1 MKKKLLVNT
10 VIISI
15 GKICTQLITFLLLP
29 LYTNL
34 LSTEE
39 YGIADLVTVFI
50 MLVVPIV
57 TLQIE
62 QGVYREL
69 IEVRENDS
77 EKSKIISNTFIT
89 TFLQI
94 VLYTIIFL
102 VVSLFIKNEYKYFL
116 LFNTIA
122 YIFSSILL
130 QISRGL
136 DKNIF
141 YSIGSF
147 ICAISTIIFNIIFLV
162 VFKMGAYGMLIGN
175 LLGYISNVVFLLIS
189 LNIFKYIKIRLFNMD
204 LIIKIL
210 KYSIPLVPNAI
221 CWWIFSASDRMIVN
235 AILGVSSVGI
245 LAAALKFSNLLS
257 SMYSVFHISW
267 VESISLNIKKSDGK
281 QFFNEMLN
289 VVFFMFCSISL
300 MMISVM
306 PFVFSILVDKNYY
319 FGFYLLPISIVAS
332 LANIMVSLVTA
343 VYYGFKDSKSIAKT
357 SLYAA
362 ILNVIIHFVLI
373 KYIGLYA
380 APVSTLCAYLLVTIF
395 RIIDI
400 NKKYLKIRFDLNKIS
415 ITILFYSLIILFY
428 YLNNY
433 YFNILSILLSILY
446 LYLMNNKSIFSIF
459 ELIKKRRK
467 QNE

>member
-210 KYSIPLVPNAI
+210 KYSIPLVLNAI

-467 QNE
+467 

>member
-428 YLNNY
+428 QYYYLFY
-433 YFNILSILLSILY
+433 IYI
-446 LYLMNNKSIFSIF
+446 
-459 ELIKKRRK
+459 
-467 QNE
+467 